1 MKASLKNFKEK
12 KPYYLIIARQ
22 FIFWLVIALLG
33 LAIYLLI
40 FNDELSKERIV
51 FYMGQFLAMLFVLRI
66 PQFVKRKYNIRI
78 PYSLDFAMI
87 TFAFCSFI
95 LGDVFN
101 FYGKFPIWDS
111 ILHTFSGILIAYVG
125 FIIIDF
131 LDKEYS
137 IPLSV
142 SPMFMSILVI
152 SVALSIGAVWE
163 IGEYLVD
170 DFTGTNN
177 QQYMASTR
185 GTLYGEQDIPLE
197 GHEALKDTMKDLM
210 LDFAGA
216 VAVAT
221 IGYKRIEYKQKK
233 ERESQSS

>member
-1 MKASLKNFKEK
+1 MKSSFKEK
-12 KPYYLIIARQ
+12 KPYYLIITRQ
-22 FIFWLVIALLG
+22 FIFWLVMALLL
-33 LAIYLLI
+33 LALYLLI
-40 FNDELSKERIV
+40 FNHTLNKGRIL
-51 FYMGQFLAMLFVLRI
+51 FYIGQFLAMLFVLRI
-66 PQFVKRKYNIRI
+66 PQFIKQKYNIHI
-78 PYSLDFAMI
+78 PYTLDFALI

-101 FYGKFPIWDS
+101 FYGRFPIWDS
-111 ILHTFSGILIAYVG
+111 ILHTFSGVLIAYVG
-125 FIIIDF
+125 FIVIDF

-142 SPMFMSILVI
+142 SPMFMSILVV

-185 GTLYGEQDIPLE
+185 GTLYNDEDIPLV

-210 LDFAGA
+210 LDLAGA
-216 VAVAT
+216 VAVGV
-221 IGYKRIEYKQKK
+221 IGYKRIEYIQKK
-233 ERESQSS
+233 EKNLNK